1 MGVEF
6 LAGVRFFFVLSFSE
20 PPPKTPAILKYK
32 GMTAQWGVN
41 VIQGESRGVKGS
53 QGELRGVSRSQ
64 GESKEVKGSQQVSKE

>member
-1 MGVEF
+1 M
-6 LAGVRFFFVLSFSE
+6 LSIRDPF
-20 PPPKTPAILKYK
+20 PKTTAILKYK

-64 GESKEVKGSQQVSKE
+64 GESREVKGSQQVSKE